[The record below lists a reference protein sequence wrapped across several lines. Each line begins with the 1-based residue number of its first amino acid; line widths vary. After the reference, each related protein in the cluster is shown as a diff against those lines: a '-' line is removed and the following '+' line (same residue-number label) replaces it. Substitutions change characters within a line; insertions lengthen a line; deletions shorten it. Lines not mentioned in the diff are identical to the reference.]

1 MNNALDA
8 ATGDLPLGSDALPR
22 GSVYRTPRGRAEFQA
37 FYDKVLQRLPFPW
50 RTTTLPTA
58 FGRTH
63 VTIAGNADGAPLLC
77 LPGMSI
83 AGPMMLEFF
92 ARHAR
97 DRLLIAPDLIGHP
110 GRSEDRRHPTRD
122 HGFGRW
128 LAELMDGLKLDR
140 ADMAGASFGA
150 AFGLDLAALA
160 PERVGKLAL
169 IVPAGLTPRLPYVTF
184 YFPFF
189 LSWLI
194 YRHVPYRPAL
204 ARIAR
209 PLGRSLSADN
219 LDYMDLVIRETVY
232 YRHRPAGP
240 FFPADLA
247 GYREPVFLV
256 TTGRDNLFPRAPTLA
271 NARAALPIAEEV
283 FLPDSAHMPGDAEM
297 VEVHEKLARFLA
309 G

>member
-1 MNNALDA
+1 MLA
-8 ATGDLPLGSDALPR
+8 
-22 GSVYRTPRGRAEFQA
+22 
-37 FYDKVLQRLPFPW
+37 RLPFPY
-50 RTTTLPTA
+50 RTATIPTR
-58 FGRTH
+58 FGRTN
-63 VTIAGNADGAPLLC
+63 VTIAGNESGPPLIC

-110 GRSEDRRHPTRD
+110 GRSEDHRHPTRD
-122 HGFGRW
+122 HGFGLW
-128 LAELMDGLKLDR
+128 LADLLDGLKLAR
-140 ADMAGASFGA
+140 ADMASASFGA
-150 AFGLDLAALA
+150 AFALDLAAIA
-160 PERVGKLAL
+160 PERVGRLAL

-194 YRHVPYRPAL
+194 YRYLPYRPAL
-204 ARIAR
+204 PVISR
-209 PLGRSLSADN
+209 PLARSLTADN
-219 LDYMDLVIRETVY
+219 LDYLDLVIRQTVY

-240 FFPADLA
+240 FFPADLK

-256 TTGRDNLFPRAPTLA
+256 TTGHDNLFPRAQTLA
-271 NARAALPIAEEV
+271 NARAALTIAEEV
-283 FLPDSAHMPGDAEM
+283 FLPDSAHMPGDDEM
-297 VEVHEKLARFLA
+297 VAVHERIAAWLA

>member
-1 MNNALDA
+1 MNSALDTA
-8 ATGDLPLGSDALPR
+8 VEAVPVVTDRLPR
-22 GSVYRTPRGRAEFQA
+22 GSVYRSLKGRAEFQA
-37 FYDKVLQRLPFPW
+37 FYDKVLNRLPFPW
-50 RTTTLPTA
+50 RTTTLPTS

-63 VTIAGNADGAPLLC
+63 VTIAGNPDGAPLLC

-92 ARHAR
+92 AHHAR

-110 GRSEDRRHPTRD
+110 GRSEDRRHPTGD

-128 LAELMDGLKLDR
+128 LAELMDGLRLER

-150 AFGLDLAALA
+150 AVGLDLAALA

-189 LSWLI
+189 LSWLV
-194 YRHVPYRPAL
+194 YRHLPWRPAL
-204 ARIAR
+204 PAIAM

-219 LDYMDLVIRETVY
+219 LDYMDIVIRETVY

-240 FFPADLA
+240 FFPSDLA
-247 GYREPVFLV
+247 GYRGPVFLV

-271 NARAALPIAEEV
+271 NARAALTIAEEV
-283 FLPDSAHMPGDAEM
+283 FLPESAHMPGDAEM
-297 VEVHEKLARFLA
+297 VDVHERLARFLA

>member
-1 MNNALDA
+1 MDDIAGGTLDRVA
-8 ATGDLPLGSDALPR
+8 VGLDPLPR
-22 GSVYRTPRGRAEFQA
+22 GSVYCSLEGRAEYLA
-37 FYDKVLQRLPFPW
+37 FYDKVLARLPFPHHGKQIAT
-50 RTTTLPTA
+50 RY
-58 FGRTH
+58 GRTH
-63 VTIAGNADGAPLLC
+63 VTIAGNPDGPPLIC

-92 ARHAR
+92 APHAR

-110 GRSEDRRHPTRD
+110 GHSEDRRLPHKK
-122 HGFGRW
+122 HGFGLW
-128 LAELMDGLKLDR
+128 LADLLDGLRLDR
-140 ADMAGASFGA
+140 ADMASASFGS
-150 AFGLDLAALA
+150 AFALDLATIA

-194 YRHVPYRPAL
+194 YRYLPYRPAL
-204 ARIAR
+204 PAISR
-209 PLGRSLSADN
+209 PLARSLTEEN
-219 LDYMDLVIRETVY
+219 FDYLDLVIRQTVY

-256 TTGRDNLFPRAPTLA
+256 TTGHDNLFPREQTLA
-271 NARAALPIAEEV
+271 NARAALNIGEEI
-283 FLPDSAHMPGDAEM
+283 FLPDSAHMPGDDDM
-297 VEVHEKLARFLA
+297 VGVNERLAAFLAR
-309 G
+309 